1 MICCSATMSVISI
14 AKVSASLLLYINEA
28 GGHSRERVCESDR
41 DSERGERG
49 GVKGERR
56 EVRIEGR
63 GERREVR
70 REGRGERREGRGER
84 GEGENVIQR

>member
-41 DSERGERG
+41 DSERRERGGVKEKGERG

-56 EVRIEGR
+56 EGR
-63 GERREVR
+63 GE
-70 REGRGERREGRGER
+70 GRKER
-84 GEGENVIQR
+84 GEG